1 MSTQYTNQAKTAVKY
16 AEKTARRY
24 KHSYIGTE
32 HLLASLVHEEEGT
45 AGMVLRDMGIS
56 EERLMEMIRKLIAP
70 EESNVLNADRA
81 GYTPRA
87 TRMLEGAVEEADD
100 LRSEKIGTEHLLLA
114 MLREVDCMGTRLLHT
129 MGVNIRKLQ
138 NEVLAAMGEEVANPR
153 DNGNARS
160 RNEAATGTPTLDQYS
175 RDLTEMARQ
184 GVMDPVVGRE
194 DEIGRVIQI
203 LSRRTKNNPCLIGEP
218 GVGKTAVVEGLA
230 QRITQG
236 LVPEKMKNR
245 RLVVLDL
252 SGMVAGS
259 KYRGEFEERIKKV
272 IAEVMEHPGILLFID
287 ELHTI
292 IGAGGAEG
300 ALDASNILKPSLSRG
315 EIQIIGATTIEEY
328 RKHIEKD
335 AALERRFQPVT
346 VEEPTQEQAV
356 EILKGLRP
364 YYEKHHGVTITDEA
378 LEAAV
383 KMSIRY
389 IADRH
394 LPDKAIDLMDEAS
407 SRVQL
412 TGITVPP
419 QLKEVEQNL
428 HALAEKKEEA
438 IREGNFSRA
447 RELQEGQ
454 KELEE
459 SYEKLKKRQEQRY
472 KNKKMQVTEENIAQI
487 VSNWTKIPVQKLA
500 QKESKRLAS
509 LEKELH
515 KRVIGQEEAVEAV
528 AKAIKRGRVGLKDP
542 SRPIGSFLFL
552 GPTGVGKTELSKAL
566 AETVFGSEQAMI
578 RVDMSEYMEKHSVSK
593 LIGSPPGYVG
603 YEEGG
608 QLSEKIRRNP
618 YSVILFDE
626 IEKAHPDVFN
636 ILLQVLDD
644 GHITDAQGRKV
655 DFKQTCIIMTSNAGA
670 QSIVEPKRLGFSQG
684 EDKKKDYE
692 DMKRG
697 VMEEVRRIFKPEFL
711 NRVDEILVF
720 HMLDKQE
727 IRQIVNILVKKLE
740 KRCKEQ
746 LDIELVVRNSVKDY
760 LAENGFDSKYGA
772 RPLKRAIQNKLED
785 RMAEEILDGKIHR
798 GDRVIVSVS
807 KKVIKFSVN
816 D

>member
-32 HLLASLVHEEEGT
+32 HLLAGLLHEEEGT

-70 EESNVLNADRA
+70 EESNVLTADRA

-438 IREGNFSRA
+438 IREGDFSRA

-472 KNKKMQVTEENIAQI
+472 NNKKMQVTEENIAQI
-487 VSNWTKIPVQKLA
+487 LSSWTKIPVQKLA

-542 SRPIGSFLFL
+542 ARPIGSFLFL

-697 VMEEVRRIFKPEFL
+697 VMEEVRRIFKPEF
-711 NRVDEILVF
+711 
-720 HMLDKQE
+720 
-727 IRQIVNILVKKLE
+727 
-740 KRCKEQ
+740 
-746 LDIELVVRNSVKDY
+746 
-760 LAENGFDSKYGA
+760 
-772 RPLKRAIQNKLED
+772 
-785 RMAEEILDGKIHR
+785 
-798 GDRVIVSVS
+798 
-807 KKVIKFSVN
+807 
-816 D
+816 

>member
-16 AEKTARRY
+16 AEKTACRY

-32 HLLASLVHEEEGT
+32 HLLAGLLHEEEGT

-56 EERLMEMIRKLIAP
+56 VERLMEMIRKLIAP
-70 EESNVLNADRA
+70 EESNVLTADRA

-160 RNEAATGTPTLDQYS
+160 RNEAATGTLTLDQYS

-272 IAEVMEHPGILLFID
+272 ITEVMEHPGILLFID

-438 IREGNFSRA
+438 IREGDFSRA

-487 VSNWTKIPVQKLA
+487 VSSWTKIPVQKLA

-542 SRPIGSFLFL
+542 ARPIGSFLFL

-746 LDIELVVRNSVKDY
+746 LDIELVVRSSVKDY

-785 RMAEEILDGKIHR
+785 RMAEEILAGKIHR